1 MSTTSAQADT
11 NPAGGDATRTI
22 GKRRGCGPGASP
34 IANRIIVYA
43 VLIVVALCF
52 LIPFLIMV
60 NTSVKT
66 LADIR
71 SGTLIS
77 LPVELT
83 FEPWVKAWG
92 RLNGYFWNSVRMVV
106 PAVAISTMIGALNG
120 YVFSKW
126 RFFGSETFFTALLFG
141 CFIPFQVILLPMSQ
155 TLGRLGI
162 AQSVVGLVFVHVI
175 YGIPFT
181 TLFFRNYYVSAPTA
195 LVEMAKIDGAGFFG
209 IFWKILIPISVP
221 IFVVAIIWQTTQIW
235 NDFLFGVSFS
245 GSASQPI
252 TVALNNLVNTSTGV
266 KEYNV
271 DMAGAI
277 IAGVPTLIVYVVSGK
292 YFLRG
297 LTAGSLAGQ

>member
-1 MSTTSAQADT
+1 MSTTSISAGTQRSGRG
-11 NPAGGDATRTI
+11 PAGS
-22 GKRRGCGPGASP
+22 PLAS
-34 IANRIIVYA
+34 RIIVYA

-52 LIPFLIMV
+52 LVPFLIMV
-60 NTSVKT
+60 NTSIKT

-71 SGTLIS
+71 SGTLVS

-83 FEPWVKAWG
+83 LEPWAKAWD
-92 RLNGYFWNSVRMVV
+92 RLNGYFFNSIRMVV

-126 RFFGSETFFTALLFG
+126 RFFGSEAFFTALLFG

-162 AQSVVGLVFVHVI
+162 AQSVVGLIFVHVI

-277 IAGVPTLIVYVVSGK
+277 IAGVPTLIVYIVSGK